1 MYFVGKIIGTH
12 GIKGELK
19 VKSDTSFDRFNVGNV
34 LYIKID
40 ENDYKKIVINS
51 HRVHQGCD
59 LITINNMF
67 DINLVECFVGKEV
80 YVKEH
85 NREKDNVNL
94 YYEDLIGCKAIN
106 EKGIEL
112 GEVKDLIEVPK
123 GILLEIINGKKRSL
137 VPYVKELV
145 PNVDIKKKIITIH
158 EIEGL
163 IWK

>member
-1 MYFVGKIIGTH
+1 MYLVGKIIGTH

-19 VKSDTSFDRFNVGNV
+19 VKSDTSFDRFSVGNT
-34 LYIKID
+34 LYVKLAD
-40 ENDYKKIVINS
+40 NSYKKIVINS

-59 LITINNMF
+59 LITVNDMF
-67 DINLVECFVGKEV
+67 DINLVKGFVGKEV

-145 PNVDIKKKIITIH
+145 PNVDIEKKIITIH

-163 IWK
+163 I

>member
-1 MYFVGKIIGTH
+1 MYLVGKIIGTH

-19 VKSDTSFDRFNVGNV
+19 VKSDTSFDRFSVGNT
-34 LYIKID
+34 LYVKLVD
-40 ENDYKKIVINS
+40 NNYKKIVINS

-59 LITINNMF
+59 LITVNDMF
-67 DINLVECFVGKEV
+67 DINLVEGFVGKEV

-85 NREKDNVNL
+85 NREKDKVNL
-94 YYEDLIGCKAIN
+94 YYEDLIGCKVIN
-106 EKGIEL
+106 EEGVEL
-112 GEVKDLIEVPK
+112 GKVNDLIEIPK
-123 GILLEIINGKKRSL
+123 GILLEVINREKIFL

-145 PNVDIKKKIITIH
+145 PNVDIKNKIITIH